1 MTTWEHWVLYAFFL
15 FIVLAQFPTNFIK
28 FRLIFD
34 GFIKK
39 NGLYPLSVTSPTQL
53 PGCPHFIL
61 HQVHFLSVYFF
72 SVYTRSTPVEA
83 GGRKSSNFWR
93 RKRHPLSETPEMLKD
108 CCRGC
113 LSRKCARDEPMPSL
127 HCFLHSSCMRDP
139 SADP

>member
-1 MTTWEHWVLYAFFL
+1 MGTLGAVRFFP
-15 FIVLAQFPTNFIK
+15 FYCSRPIPNK
-28 FRLIFD
+28 FHQVSAHFRWIYQ
-34 GFIKK
+34 KK
-39 NGLYPLSVTSPTQL
+39 KKTGLYPLSVTSPTQL